1 MPYSDE
7 EQTNV
12 QLVKDALAAAS
23 ADFGEFGEAIFSDQ
37 VEWTITGYGLVAR
50 TFYGMKDL
58 IDNAEQALFDRWDGT
73 AAVTTKGVWADG
85 DKVFAHLT
93 SAAKAIDGLP
103 YTNEYLYILTMR
115 NGKVVAGTA
124 WLDLHAYYDIINRI
138 KLPA

>member
-1 MPYSDE
+1 MAYSEE

-12 QLVKDALAAAS
+12 DLVKQALAGAAT
-23 ADFGEFGEAIFSDQ
+23 DFGKFGEAIFSQD
-37 VEWTITGYGLVAR
+37 VVWTITGYGLVAR
-50 TFYGMKDL
+50 TFHGMKDL

-103 YTNEYLYILTMR
+103 YANEYLYILTMKDR
-115 NGKVVAGTA
+115 KVVAGTA
-124 WLDLHAYYDIINRI
+124 WLDLHAYYDIINRV